1 MIRVTQYHCSI
12 SFQSQD
18 QRKRHM
24 SLKKE
29 KKNRKDISVSQHF
42 KLCRND
48 VDKPWPKVGV
58 VNLFGN
64 RNWCVAIAASNKN
77 PMVYAAT
84 AGVFSFSHSAYRPLA
99 FATRLDSH

>member
-1 MIRVTQYHCSI
+1 MSQNTIV
-12 SFQSQD
+12 QSAFKVKIKGKD
-18 QRKRHM
+18 TCP
-24 SLKKE
+24 SKK
-29 KKNRKDISVSQHF
+29 KKKKRKDISVSQHF